1 MLTKAQKEGN
11 KRYLSKFD
19 DIKIRVPAGQREQ
32 LKAYAEAQGKSL
44 NQLIIDLLVA
54 DMAEHGQELN

>member
-1 MLTKAQKEGN
+1 MTSEAQRKTI
-11 KRYLSKFD
+11 KKYQAKFD

-32 LKAYAEAQGKSL
+32 LKAYAETQEKSL

-54 DMAEHGQELN
+54 DMAAHGKKLN

>member
-1 MLTKAQKEGN
+1 MTSKKQLESAKK
-11 KRYLSKFD
+11 YLSKFD

-32 LKAYAEAQGKSL
+32 LKAYAETQGKSL

-54 DMAEHGQELN
+54 DMAAHGKTTE

>member
-1 MLTKAQKEGN
+1 MLTEAQKKGN
-11 KRYLSKFD
+11 NKYLAKFD

-32 LKAYAEAQGKSL
+32 LKAYAETQSKSL

-54 DMAEHGQELN
+54 DMAAHGKQLN

>member
-1 MLTKAQKEGN
+1 MLTEAQKRGN
-11 KRYLSKFD
+11 NKYLSKFD

-32 LKAYAEAQGKSL
+32 LKAYAETQEKSL

-54 DMAEHGQELN
+54 DMAAHGKKLN